1 VRILLDECIDRGF
14 ARELLSHEV
23 RTVPEAGWAGKSN
36 GELLAL
42 AENSFDVFVTV
53 DRNLSF
59 QQNVPKFSI
68 AVVVLRAH
76 SSRLAELRR
85 LVPRLLELLPAA
97 KPGEVTW
104 VEI

>member
-1 VRILLDECIDRGF
+1 VRILLDECIDRRF
-14 ARELLSHEV
+14 ARELPGHEV

-36 GELLAL
+36 GDLLAL
-42 AENSFDVFVTV
+42 AENSYDVFVTV

-59 QQNVPKFSI
+59 QQNVPRFSI

-76 SSRLAELRR
+76 SNRLVELRH
-85 LVPRLLELLPAA
+85 LVPRLLEVLPVA
-97 KPGEVTW
+97 KRGEVTW

>member
-1 VRILLDECIDRGF
+1 MRILLDECIDRRF
-14 ARELLSHEV
+14 ARELSRHEV

-36 GELLAL
+36 GDLLAL

-59 QQNVPKFSI
+59 QQNVPRFSI

-76 SSRLAELRR
+76 SNRLAELRR
-85 LVPRLLELLPAA
+85 LVPRLLEVLPVAER
-97 KPGEVTW
+97 GDVTW